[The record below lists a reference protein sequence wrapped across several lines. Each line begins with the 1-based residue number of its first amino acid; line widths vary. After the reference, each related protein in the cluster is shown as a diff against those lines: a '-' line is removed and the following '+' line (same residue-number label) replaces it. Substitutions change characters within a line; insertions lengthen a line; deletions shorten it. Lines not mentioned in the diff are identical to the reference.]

1 MGIFLWILRNVK
13 KAPLR
18 KYPEIQSFPAFL
30 EIINESPSLLVLKVD
45 RNTFHCLFSC
55 GWSHKTN
62 SGRYSYQQLF
72 LEFRKFT
79 RKIYTL
85 TIYLVVGG
93 LWFY

>member
-13 KAPLR
+13 KAPLW

-30 EIINESPSLLVLKVD
+30 EIINESPSLLVLKVEAH
-45 RNTFHCLFSC
+45 R
-55 GWSHKTN
+55 KTN

-85 TIYLVVGG
+85 TIYFSSRWPVIL
-93 LWFY
+93 LK